1 MQTPHEGRG
10 LVEPAPS
17 SRLGS
22 ALARLLAE
30 RRYEDALNL
39 LRAARRERP
48 GSAAIAEGI
57 ALLEERLF
65 HAEVHALGDL
75 SRRPRLAGGAE
86 ALARLRPSEL
96 SLAIKVDG
104 DSSFADLIERAGP
117 SRFEVVRRL
126 AILLARG
133 VVSVPAPEPT
143 IVVEPMPEPMP
154 EPPPRAR
161 VPRPID
167 CERTA
172 QIALVPE
179 AGALLA
185 RARSVRPVARRAT
198 RRRKRWPRLV
208 ILGCIALVISAVI
221 LTAAAFV
228 TASLGASP

>member
-10 LVEPAPS
+10 LAEPAPS
-17 SRLGS
+17 SRIGS

-48 GSAAIAEGI
+48 GSTAIAEGI

-86 ALARLRPSEL
+86 ALARLPPREL

-104 DSSFADLIERAGP
+104 DLSFADLIEHAGP

-126 AILLARG
+126 AVLLARG

-143 IVVEPMPEPMP
+143 IVVEPMP

-185 RARSVRPVARRAT
+185 RARSARRAT
-198 RRRKRWPRLV
+198 RRRKRWSRLA
-208 ILGCIALVISAVI
+208 LLTCIALVLSAVI
-221 LTAAAFV
+221 LTAAAYV
-228 TASLGASP
+228 TAALGASQ